1 MWKLIFS
8 LLGCGSGEHR
18 PSPRTYLKH
27 GPAKWGEN
35 IGAKWGEN
43 EAEVLEIHFKKLGPI
58 GAVQVMRLSAND
70 CQGWEN
76 SNVIAPSSYQLLLF
90 LLSLVDADGYLSV
103 NYPWCWYTHHPWL
116 ILADRHTQYWIFES
130 KSDGL
135 WPNGSRQDRRVG
147 TILRLFCPWRFF
159 LAPTGAR
166 YATRCHYWSKAP
178 TPHLVRQVSCIFMR
192 KLTRG
197 PVLYAALTWAMHR
210 YNRIAEPIIDNHR
223 KTLLAIIFRCAS
235 ISTG

>member
-1 MWKLIFS
+1 MSSNIESFYHPVLQSKTHQPLLLCTFNLEKLLICVCSVIAIGKLVWEDPIGDLWRRMWKLIFS
-8 LLGCGSGEHR
+8 LLRCGRGEPR

-90 LLSLVDADGYLSV
+90 LLSLLGADVYLSV
-103 NYPWCWYTHHPWL
+103 NYRL
-116 ILADRHTQYWIFES
+116 ILKY
-130 KSDGL
+130 
-135 WPNGSRQDRRVG
+135 
-147 TILRLFCPWRFF
+147 
-159 LAPTGAR
+159 PTDAR
-166 YATRCHYWSKAP
+166 IQA
-178 TPHLVRQVSCIFMR
+178 
-192 KLTRG
+192 G
-197 PVLYAALTWAMHR
+197 
-210 YNRIAEPIIDNHR
+210 
-223 KTLLAIIFRCAS
+223 
-235 ISTG
+235 